1 MNGFGCWLSA
11 ASRISQVG
19 WTLSHQQESAG
30 ERERERSH
38 CWPFKSKKTFSR
50 NLKHKEEERER
61 ERIRPCSQTANS
73 PRSRFFDNL
82 PSFVTHVWQRKKCEN
97 IIQWRKTPS
106 RLKKR
111 KKHIPCPVR
120 AHKWCQEY
128 SNYKGHKEWQIG
140 TSRVFFL
147 SLTCFFLP
155 PFQPSLVEFVKMLPV
170 TSNQTSLTLLPVE
183 TQATSSTSIFKD
195 DSCQWRYLVRRIRR
209 KKNIFFLAIL
219 SRSDGG
225 LSSFLFTLKIISHL
239 SVRSCVD
246 LMYHLGLLLFF
257 SFFFVLVS
265 NTLRNIKSKNI
276 SWEGACAPTS

>member
-50 NLKHKEEERER
+50 NLKHKEEEERER

-111 KKHIPCPVR
+111 KKKHIPCPVR

-140 TSRVFFL
+140 TSRVFFYLLLVFFSLLFSRVWLNSLKCCL
-147 SLTCFFLP
+147 SL
-155 PFQPSLVEFVKMLPV
+155 Q
-170 TSNQTSLTLLPVE
+170 
-183 TQATSSTSIFKD
+183 
-195 DSCQWRYLVRRIRR
+195 IRR
-209 KKNIFFLAIL
+209 VLHYCQLKHRLQAVRPFSRMTLAN
-219 SRSDGG
+219 GG
-225 LSSFLFTLKIISHL
+225 T
-239 SVRSCVD
+239 
-246 LMYHLGLLLFF
+246 
-257 SFFFVLVS
+257 
-265 NTLRNIKSKNI
+265 
-276 SWEGACAPTS
+276 